1 MVSPHS
7 PHADSPAHEVR
18 VVNVGARHGANG
30 RTDLKTSSVR
40 PAAGATPDAG
50 STGIAALRHGEAVF
64 ASRLHSGRAEFGR
77 GLPGATP
84 EPVVGVEHD
93 R

>member
-1 MVSPHS
+1 
-7 PHADSPAHEVR
+7 
-18 VVNVGARHGANG
+18 
-30 RTDLKTSSVR
+30 
-40 PAAGATPDAG
+40 
-50 STGIAALRHGEAVF
+50 VF